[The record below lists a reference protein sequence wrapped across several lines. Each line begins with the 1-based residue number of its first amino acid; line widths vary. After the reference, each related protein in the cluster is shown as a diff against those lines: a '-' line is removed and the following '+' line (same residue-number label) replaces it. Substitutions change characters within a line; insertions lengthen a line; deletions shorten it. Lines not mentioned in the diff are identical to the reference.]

1 MDFKKVFELVLI
13 ILRWES
19 FKHKYLSLNITFNLG
34 YGFKIQGENMTQTMN
49 VGQTVGYTASAA
61 SPGVTLSG
69 LSATSADTT
78 IATVTADAASNT
90 GVVTA
95 VAAGTTTITYSATG
109 SDGAALT
116 ATVTH
121 VFTVPDT
128 LVITFGTPV

>member
-49 VGQTVGYTASAA
+49 VGQTVGYTAAA
-61 SPGVTLSG
+61 TSPGVTLSG